1 VEQKID
7 DKDLKILEILKEHGE
22 YTTRQ
27 IAKKILLPATTI
39 HNRIRKLKEDKII
52 RKFTVELDPAKV
64 GKGFCAYVLISA
76 NLLSLKQ
83 KHKTQYDVVNDLR
96 KLDFIERADI
106 VSGGTDIVAIV
117 RVNDVKEFDDVLLNR
132 IQLVEGIDKT
142 QSFIVIH

>member
-1 VEQKID
+1 MEQKID